1 MFVWKRPK
9 INEKEAGV
17 GPFFKK
23 KSFPAK
29 KYKIISF
36 TFLSLMKTAI
46 VVICRVFVCR
56 VFCYFFWW
64 KKLQRPLS
72 LSLSL
77 FLSLQ
82 VINNFNE
89 LKLPNSQL
97 GFFGFWHTIAEWAEQ
112 RGKFEILSECTV
124 VSGDGLSSVPKRGL
138 DRLDRLQFITR
149 CRRRRRRRSIYSL
162 ANDEI

>member
-1 MFVWKRPK
+1 MLFVEFLCVEFFVTFSD
-9 INEKEAGV
+9 EKSC
-17 GPFFKK
+17 KD
-23 KSFPAK
+23 
-29 KYKIISF
+29 
-36 TFLSLMKTAI
+36 
-46 VVICRVFVCR
+46 
-56 VFCYFFWW
+56 
-64 KKLQRPLS
+64 LS